1 MSGQWLVWWSMAGFT
16 ERRKGINWTL
26 DRHGASTKYP
36 SSPLVGQSS
45 AKEERA
51 AKKHH
56 KNDEMILVMGYSRK
70 LSKIVLYCFDAL
82 SNHLFP

>member
-36 SSPLVGQSS
+36 SSPVIVE
-45 AKEERA
+45 KKI
-51 AKKHH
+51 AKKESNTIYNVNCP
-56 KNDEMILVMGYSRK
+56 NDKVERT
-70 LSKIVLYCFDAL
+70 
-82 SNHLFP
+82 